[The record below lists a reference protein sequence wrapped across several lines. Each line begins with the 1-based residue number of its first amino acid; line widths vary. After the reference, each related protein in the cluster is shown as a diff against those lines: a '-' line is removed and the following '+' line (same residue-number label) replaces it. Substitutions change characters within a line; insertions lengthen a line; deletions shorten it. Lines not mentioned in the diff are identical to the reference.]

1 MHTVFMVETSK
12 FYLLQGDYTDTSW
25 IMIYPPKK
33 RIFVVYQP
41 LVAWRSAQCHERR
54 QGYGHFGSTG
64 SCVNLCT
71 GAVGIDQDHQNH
83 EVGEIPPSLNELW
96 MGYLHEVTWHF

>member
-33 RIFVVYQP
+33 RIFVVSQP
-41 LVAWRSAQCHERR
+41 LVAWRSA
-54 QGYGHFGSTG
+54 
-64 SCVNLCT
+64 
-71 GAVGIDQDHQNH
+71 
-83 EVGEIPPSLNELW
+83 
-96 MGYLHEVTWHF
+96 